1 MPLLTDQDQLKFYDA
16 VRAAIDISLSGGSLP
31 DDIIKM
37 SIYQGA
43 AENWVLARDPNA
55 GNYKEGGSSPDAGKY
70 SRVMNAVI
78 YKTASLLCP
87 AVPAITRDGLSSDE
101 GYTRQ
106 ALDTATRAQELADLA
121 TAELSA
127 YLVAEPTTAVLP
139 PFMSVARGYRGR

>member
-1 MPLLTDQDQLKFYDA
+1 
-16 VRAAIDISLSGGSLP
+16 
-31 DDIIKM
+31 
-37 SIYQGA
+37 
-43 AENWVLARDPNA
+43 
-55 GNYKEGGSSPDAGKY
+55 
-70 SRVMNAVI
+70 MNAVI